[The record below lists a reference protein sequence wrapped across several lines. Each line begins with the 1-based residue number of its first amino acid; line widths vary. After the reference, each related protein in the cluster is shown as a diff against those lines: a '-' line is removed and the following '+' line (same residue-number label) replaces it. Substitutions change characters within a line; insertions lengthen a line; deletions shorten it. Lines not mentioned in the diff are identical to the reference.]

1 MKAYVGYLW
10 PFLLKLT
17 GNQPEMA
24 IKPAFFTYFHH
35 KCGLHT
41 LCGAFGPPQM
51 SVMYVGLRVQGHHAP
66 CGAFGPPQVSMGG
79 VCACKGPPATKNSP
93 YGAAL
98 WPLSGQFLKERC
110 LKCPIFH
117 RFASFLQYFWQF
129 SCIFARFP
137 IKSGG
142 HRTNSS
148 AKNNL
153 KKYFS

>member
-51 SVMYVGLRVQGHHAP
+51 SVMYVCDGPIGHLATNP
-66 CGAFGPPQVSMGG
+66 KGTTSLVEPLALNKWMCRLCGPT
-79 VCACKGPPATKNSP
+79 CAILAAT
-93 YGAAL
+93 G
-98 WPLSGQFLKERC
+98 R
-110 LKCPIFH
+110 
-117 RFASFLQYFWQF
+117 
-129 SCIFARFP
+129 
-137 IKSGG
+137 
-142 HRTNSS
+142 
-148 AKNNL
+148 
-153 KKYFS
+153 